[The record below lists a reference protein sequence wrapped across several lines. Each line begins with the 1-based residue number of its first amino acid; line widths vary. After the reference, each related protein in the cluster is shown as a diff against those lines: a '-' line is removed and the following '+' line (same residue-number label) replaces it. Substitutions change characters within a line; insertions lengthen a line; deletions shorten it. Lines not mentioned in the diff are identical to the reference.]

1 MAELPGGS
9 VLFRSVEV
17 APGHEGDCRV
27 RGGRI
32 VALAPRLRAAPG
44 ENVVDGGGG
53 ALLPGLADHHLHL
66 TAMAAQAASVDLSGR
81 TAPTLGRTI
90 RGAAPGPD
98 GWIRATGYD
107 DGAHGPMNREILD
120 TWAGGRPVRVQ
131 HRSGVLWVVNSAA
144 LQRLGADSTAAPP
157 GVERDRSGRATGRL
171 WRVDGWLR
179 ERIGARP
186 PSLTAIGA
194 RLAAFGITH
203 VTDATPDSAAVP
215 VLAGALHR
223 GELPQYVT
231 SLAAHRPAPVSHPR
245 LRLGARKL
253 VVADHELPELAALV
267 REILASHAAR
277 RPVAVHCVTPA
288 ALALTLAA
296 LDEAGHHAGDRIE
309 HCALA
314 DAAAVRELAA
324 RRLRVITQPTFI
336 ARRGDAYLERTPPA
350 EHADLWRYGS
360 LLRAGVATAPG
371 SDAPYGDPDPWACL
385 RAARD
390 RTTPSGRVLG
400 PGERTSTVRVLRGM
414 LSRPCDP
421 GGPPRRLSTGARAD
435 LVLLHVPLDEAL
447 RHLDSALVRATYVGG
462 RAVYGPVPPR

>member
-1 MAELPGGS
+1 M
-9 VLFRSVEV
+9 
-17 APGHEGDCRV
+17 
-27 RGGRI
+27 
-32 VALAPRLRAAPG
+32 RA
-44 ENVVDGGGG
+44 
-53 ALLPGLADHHLHL
+53 
-66 TAMAAQAASVDLSGR
+66 
-81 TAPTLGRTI
+81 
-90 RGAAPGPD
+90 
-98 GWIRATGYD
+98 
-107 DGAHGPMNREILD
+107 
-120 TWAGGRPVRVQ
+120 
-131 HRSGVLWVVNSAA
+131 HRSGALWVVNSAA

-157 GVERDRSGRATGRL
+157 GVKRDGSGRATARL

-231 SLAAHRPAPVSHPR
+231 SLATHRPAPVSHPR

-267 REILASHAAR
+267 RKISASHAAR

-309 HCALA
+309 HCPRGYRGRPRTRRTPAARDHPTDVHHPAGRRLPGTHPARGTRRPLA
-314 DAAAVRELAA
+314 IRKPAA
-324 RRLRVITQPTFI
+324 RRRHH
-336 ARRGDAYLERTPPA
+336 G
-350 EHADLWRYGS
+350 
-360 LLRAGVATAPG
+360 PG

-390 RTTPSGRVLG
+390 RTTPSGRVLA
-400 PGERTSTVRVLRGM
+400 PGERTSTARVLRGM

-421 GGPPRRLSTGARAD
+421 GGPPRRLTTGARAD

-447 RHLDSALVRATYVGG
+447 CHLDSALVRATYVGG

>member
-1 MAELPGGS
+1 MK
-9 VLFRSVEV
+9 R
-17 APGHEGDCRV
+17 
-27 RGGRI
+27 
-32 VALAPRLRAAPG
+32 
-44 ENVVDGGGG
+44 DG
-53 ALLPGLADHHLHL
+53 
-66 TAMAAQAASVDLSGR
+66 
-81 TAPTLGRTI
+81 
-90 RGAAPGPD
+90 
-98 GWIRATGYD
+98 
-107 DGAHGPMNREILD
+107 
-120 TWAGGRPVRVQ
+120 
-131 HRSGVLWVVNSAA
+131 
-144 LQRLGADSTAAPP
+144 
-157 GVERDRSGRATGRL
+157 SGRATARL

-231 SLAAHRPAPVSHPR
+231 SLATHRPAPVSHPR

-267 REILASHAAR
+267 RKISASHAAR

-314 DAAAVRELAA
+314 DTAAVRELAA
-324 RRLRVITQPTFI
+324 HRLRVITQPTFI
-336 ARRGDAYLERTPPA
+336 TRRGDAYLERTPPA

-360 LLRAGVATAPG
+360 LLRGQASPRPRQRRPVRRSGSVGLSASGQGPDDTLGTSPG
-371 SDAPYGDPDPWACL
+371 TGRTHFDGTG
-385 RAARD
+385 AARHAV
-390 RTTPSGRVLG
+390 PS
-400 PGERTSTVRVLRGM
+400 VRPRRPASPSHHRGARR
-414 LSRPCDP
+414 SRPAART
-421 GGPPRRLSTGARAD
+421 PR
-435 LVLLHVPLDEAL
+435 
-447 RHLDSALVRATYVGG
+447 
-462 RAVYGPVPPR
+462 